1 MNYKIIFLFFFL
13 ILNSC
18 VNTQIEK
25 KEKIFTNKTFFVN
38 KGFTLIYSEDLNK
51 NNLISNKLNE
61 RSLII
66 FQKNL
71 KKDTHVKITNLINQK
86 YIIVKV
92 GKNASYPNFFN
103 SVISSRIGKELEI
116 DKNEPYIE
124 IKEIHSKSLFIAK
137 KSKIFEEE
145 KKVATKAPVDDVNI
159 KDLSNSSNK
168 KKKKIKKKFNYII
181 KVADFYFEKSANSM
195 LLRIKNET
203 SVKKVKINKISN
215 TKFRVFLGPFG
226 DLNSLKKQFNAI
238 NTLQFENIEII
249 EN

>member
-25 KEKIFTNKTFFVN
+25 KEKIFTNKSFFVN

-86 YIIVKV
+86 YIIAKV

-137 KSKIFEEE
+137 KSKMFEEE

-159 KDLSNSSNK
+159 KDLTNSSNK

-203 SVKKVKINKISN
+203 SIKKVKINKISS